1 MAEFF
6 PRVPDELWPDGA
18 TRASNQPEL
27 VFRALLE
34 KALADTSWT
43 VIQNL
48 LVQDPDRVGTRE
60 IDFLVIDPTRGMIV
74 IEVKGGDYRFSAEHG
89 WHRVVRDKIRIDHR
103 GAPKQAVG
111 SMHALVRAMSK
122 HAMHDA
128 KKPPYL
134 HGWLVALV
142 DAEVLP
148 EPTRKHAL
156 KDEDAPDEALPLEIR
171 EHILDAAKCRNPAVL
186 RGEIESL
193 FQALAQRYPEMPLG
207 AESCV
212 AQLVARFLLPSTRTQ
227 LGVRD
232 EIGNARLVESDFLR
246 PVRSIMNAAHG
257 IDRVSIDGYPGTGK
271 TYAALYRARRDLAQ
285 KRRTLVLCFNIPL
298 AAALTARLH
307 AHPVRNDTSLDEIRA
322 RECVVA
328 RFYAL
333 AAAAA
338 HGRCEIPADENT
350 PEYFDALLTAL
361 ERAAHAGDF
370 GHFDSIIV
378 DEGQDFSPAMMRV
391 LDALCANPR
400 TRVAF
405 FYDRNQV
412 LYEATPDAELR
423 ARFGQPLQLRENLRN
438 SVTISEFLK
447 SLNPARMEEFTSPP
461 SMRLG
466 QTVVVAEYAH
476 GDIAAQR
483 GAIESIVRHLI
494 DEEDVRAE
502 DIALISPFKYER
514 TVLAGWGEIAGIPL
528 LPLERAVRREDTDPP
543 CLRHETLHRFK
554 GLEAA
559 AVILHD
565 VAGASANVEYEAILT
580 ACSRAQHALY
590 VLRSD
595 NYAGGAALPVQ
606 GTLPS

>member
-6 PRVPDELWPDGA
+6 PRVPDELWLEGS
-18 TRASNQPEL
+18 TRASNEPEL
-27 VFRALLE
+27 VFRALLHE
-34 KALADTSWT
+34 ALADAPWI

-48 LVQDPDRVGTRE
+48 VVQDPDRVGTRE

-74 IEVKGGDYRFSAEHG
+74 IEVKGGDYRFNAEHG
-89 WHRVVRDKIRIDHR
+89 WHRVVRDEIRVDSR
-103 GAPKQAVG
+103 GAPKQAIG
-111 SMHALVRAMSK
+111 SMYALVRAMSK

-128 KKPPYL
+128 KKSPYL

-142 DAEVLP
+142 DAEVVA
-148 EPTRKHAL
+148 EPARTRARTN
-156 KDEDAPDEALPLEIR
+156 DDAPEAALPLEIR
-171 EHILDAAKCRNPAVL
+171 EHILDAAKCRNPLVL
-186 RGEIESL
+186 RGEIEDL
-193 FQALAQRYPEMPLG
+193 FEALARRFPDVRLG
-207 AESCV
+207 ADSCV

-232 EIGNARLVESDFLR
+232 EIGNARLVESDLLR
-246 PVRSIMNAAHG
+246 SVRSIMNAAHG

-285 KRRTLVLCFNIPL
+285 QRRTLVLCFNIPL

-307 AHPVRNDTSLDEIRA
+307 ARPVRNDTPLDEIRA
-322 RECVVA
+322 RACVVA

-338 HGRCEIPADENT
+338 HGRGALPADENT
-350 PEYFDALLTAL
+350 PAYFDALLIEL
-361 ERAAHAGDF
+361 ERAARAGDF
-370 GHFDSIIV
+370 GTFDSIIV

-391 LDALCANPR
+391 LDALSANPR

-412 LYEATPDAELR
+412 LYEATPDAALR
-423 ARFGQPLQLRENLRN
+423 ERFGQPLQLRENLRN

-447 SLNPARMEEFTSPP
+447 SLNPARMDELSSPP
-461 SMRLG
+461 SMRVG
-466 QTVVVAEYAH
+466 QTVVVAEYPH

-483 GAIESIVRHLI
+483 DAIERIVRHLI
-494 DEEDVRAE
+494 DAEDVQAE

-514 TVLAGWGEIAGIPL
+514 TLLAGWDEIAGIPL
-528 LPLERAVRREDTDPP
+528 LPLERAVRRDDTDPP

-559 AVILHD
+559 VVILHD

-595 NYAGGAALPVQ
+595 NYAGGAKLPVQ
-606 GTLPS
+606 GSLPS